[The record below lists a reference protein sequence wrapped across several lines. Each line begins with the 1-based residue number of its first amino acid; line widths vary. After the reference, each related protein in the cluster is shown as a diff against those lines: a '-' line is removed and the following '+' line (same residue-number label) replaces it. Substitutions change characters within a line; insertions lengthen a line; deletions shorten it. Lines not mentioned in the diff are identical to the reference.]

1 MKLSILMALMAAS
14 LSSVV
19 FSDSY
24 SQEYSPGTGRDPRLR
39 AAYFNA
45 RTHRPF
51 DALTEAAAA
60 EQKMGGQL
68 AISNEMVAAFKLAIA
83 ELGLGVDDV
92 GVSILSAANVDGLQA
107 PQSHLYENYNRGV
120 SLLKSPSPQD
130 GVQILTAIST
140 GEYGENDNLLLQD
153 KANLSLGYYYI
164 EAGDNV
170 AAINY
175 FRQVRRLSSY
185 ANKALVG
192 LGWALLSPN
201 TQRNKVGFA
210 AQSESDVV
218 VSDYLWS
225 GSEDDIAWSRRE
237 SPFRRAWAVAKGEKE
252 KDLRA
257 AMVPWMEL
265 ISRDPLDP
273 AVQEVMLI
281 IPYLMLHWDGQEPR
295 AQQYYTSAVER
306 LKQAITDLDVIEED
320 IRSGGLI
327 KSIRSA
333 DEAEDNG
340 WNIWLSDLTAKRM
353 GGYLSLILDAPGF
366 SEALGEFR
374 QLDRIYTRLNSAIEG
389 SGGGVNKDKSQRLL
403 LEVEDHRSY
412 WSAALEKIAL
422 EKIAERR
429 RRTEAYSAEAEFAL
443 ARNYERLRQQ
453 LSSVVWSENES

>member
-1 MKLSILMALMAAS
+1 MKLSILIALMAAS

-51 DALTEAAAA
+51 DALTEAVAT
-60 EQKMGGQL
+60 EQVMDGQL
-68 AISNEMVAAFKLAIA
+68 AISNKMITAFKLAVT
-83 ELGLGVDDV
+83 ELGLDADDV
-92 GVSILSAANVDGLQA
+92 AVSIVSATDVEGVQA
-107 PQSHLYENYNRGV
+107 KQSRLYESYNRGV

-130 GVQILTAIST
+130 GVQILDAISK
-140 GEYGENDNLLLQD
+140 GEYAENDNLLLQD
-153 KANLSLGYYYI
+153 KANLSLGYHYI

-170 AAINY
+170 AAIEY

-210 AQSESDVV
+210 AQSDSKVV

-281 IPYLMLHWDGQEPR
+281 IPYLMSHWEGQEPR
-295 AQQYYTSAVER
+295 AHQYYTSAVER
-306 LKQAITDLDVIEED
+306 LDQAITDLEVIEED
-320 IRSGGLI
+320 IRNGGLI

-340 WNIWLSDLTAKRM
+340 WDIWLSDLTAKRM
-353 GGYLSLILDAPGF
+353 GGYLSLILGAPGF
-366 SEALGEFR
+366 SEALSEFR
-374 QLDRIYTRLNSAIEG
+374 QLGRIYTRLNSAIAGG
-389 SGGGVNKDKSQRLL
+389 SGEINKVKSQQLL
-403 LEVEDHRSY
+403 LEVEDHRKY
-412 WSAALEKIAL
+412 WSTVLEKIAL
-422 EKIAERR
+422 DKITERR
-429 RRTEAYSAEAEFAL
+429 RSTEAYSAEAEFAL

-453 LSSVVWSENES
+453 LSGVVWSENES